1 MSSEDEL
8 RELAVEALR
17 VSDGDV
23 LVVSAP
29 AEDPQD
35 LAVVLRNLRRFFH
48 DNGRE
53 VTVLVVAPGY
63 DLSVLG
69 DDELAAAGLQRIP
82 SARRV

>member
-29 AEDPQD
+29 AEDPQH

-63 DLSVLG
+63 DLSVLT

-82 SARRV
+82 Q